1 MGMLDISSSEESPT
15 CMVCDNAD
23 PLYLGDRDAYHIHQ
37 CTDCGFYFTHPMPS
51 SNLLSDLYN
60 HYNSNTMYTKKAR
73 RKVARVKRRI
83 RRYKH
88 HAPGKRFLDAGCN
101 IGSAVQAA
109 FELGFDAHG
118 VDIGHDGI
126 EIARQIHPDG
136 KYHTGEVASMPQ
148 AWAAF
153 DFVYCAD
160 VMEHVPDPRALLLSL
175 ADRMSRGSILYL
187 DTPDAAHFRVPR
199 NILTW
204 DMVCPPYHLVYFT
217 KKSMRHLLDQT
228 GFDVI
233 KFEWLHKPGLHTI
246 ARKR

>member
-1 MGMLDISSSEESPT
+1 VYANLWADFPLGGGMGMLDTSSSEESPT

-88 HAPGKRFLDAGCN
+88 HATGKKFLDAGCN

-160 VMEHVPDPRALLLSL
+160 VMEHVPDPRASSVACGSHEPRQHPLS
-175 ADRMSRGSILYL
+175 RHTGRGSFPRASQYSDMGYGLPTVSPRLFHEEIHAPSPR
-187 DTPDAAHFRVPR
+187 PDRIR
-199 NILTW
+199 
-204 DMVCPPYHLVYFT
+204 
-217 KKSMRHLLDQT
+217 RHQ
-228 GFDVI
+228 V
-233 KFEWLHKPGLHTI
+233 
-246 ARKR
+246 